1 MKPQQQGNLRTVSI
15 TVVSRYHS
23 THSALGANSHHA
35 VPWCD
40 AAVYRTD
47 VLSLLLCVC
56 CSFNIW
62 MFSSRYENTKWLILC
77 LGSAA
82 WARYWQ
88 TGNPWTALTLILFC
102 DSYFNWFS
110 NISVLSCIRKR
121 TIDVLYCWQS
131 TLIGFIFF
139 ILQTHCL
146 MKWLKLFEMQKC
158 LGVVFYTDVYIETNH
173 CNNCNS
179 F

>member
-56 CSFNIW
+56 RSFNIW

-139 ILQTHCL
+139 YSANALFDEVAKIVWNAKVFGGSILYWCIYWNKSL
-146 MKWLKLFEMQKC
+146 
-158 LGVVFYTDVYIETNH
+158 
-173 CNNCNS
+173 
-179 F
+179 